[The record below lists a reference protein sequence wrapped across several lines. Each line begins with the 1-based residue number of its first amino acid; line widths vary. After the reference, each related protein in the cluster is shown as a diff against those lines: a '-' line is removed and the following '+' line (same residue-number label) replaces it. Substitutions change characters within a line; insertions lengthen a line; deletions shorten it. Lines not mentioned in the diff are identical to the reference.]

1 MVFGFME
8 IDGIVGPV
16 NLFSEEA
23 KQKYRQQAIDNA
35 IKWGM
40 KKGGFMFKVRYSR
53 LYSLGNF
60 ENEKVEL
67 ERDFL
72 EEISYSKALTYLM
85 AAVDSDHKIR
95 IMIREKDAMLAQA
108 EAQSKWAEEHLGD
121 DPQFSVY
128 KKNVITLKSQIR
140 KLKKK
145 LGE

>member
-67 ERDFL
+67 EREF
-72 EEISYSKALTYLM
+72 SG
-85 AAVDSDHKIR
+85 
-95 IMIREKDAMLAQA
+95 
-108 EAQSKWAEEHLGD
+108 GD
-121 DPQFSVY
+121 
-128 KKNVITLKSQIR
+128 
-140 KLKKK
+140 
-145 LGE
+145 